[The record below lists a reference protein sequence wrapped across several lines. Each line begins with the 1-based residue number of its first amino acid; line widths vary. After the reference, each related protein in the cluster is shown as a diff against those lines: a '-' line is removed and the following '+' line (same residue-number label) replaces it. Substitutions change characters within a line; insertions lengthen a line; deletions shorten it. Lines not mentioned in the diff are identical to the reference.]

1 MDKIEALRAFV
12 RVVERRS
19 FRIAAQDLLLPRTR
33 VSEAVSQ
40 LERQLGVRL
49 LARTTRKVTPTAE
62 GEDYCRRALEI
73 IAAVDDADAAVAAG
87 VPSGPL
93 RIDVHGT
100 FARRFLLPDLPN
112 FIERYP
118 DIHLHIG
125 ERDRLV
131 DLVGEGIDCVIRV
144 GTPADSGLVGRR
156 LGMLQE
162 GTFASPAY
170 LARYGIPASPDELGG
185 HRVVGFVSSASR
197 EVIPLEFQIGDEV
210 RTVSVPAAVT
220 VTAAATNAAL
230 ARLGLGLI
238 QVPRYRVEH
247 ELAAGELVEVLS
259 EWPPTPTP
267 VYLLYPEAR
276 QLSPRAR
283 LFIDW
288 AVAVIGTR
296 LSDSMLAGAGGIQ
309 TGRSQRTA

>member
-19 FRIAAQDLLLPRTR
+19 FRAAAQDLLMPRAR
-33 VSEAVSQ
+33 VSEAVGQ

-49 LARTTRKVTPTAE
+49 LARTTRKVVPTVE
-62 GEDYCRRALEI
+62 GEEYRRRALGI
-73 IAAVDDADAAVAAG
+73 IAAVEDADAAVAPG

-100 FARRFLLPDLPN
+100 FARRFLLPDLPD

-118 DIHLHIG
+118 EIRLHIG

-131 DLVGEGIDCVIRV
+131 DLIGEGVDCVIRV
-144 GTPADSGLVGRR
+144 GEPAVSGLVGRR
-156 LGMLQE
+156 LGMLPE

-170 LARYGIPASPDELGG
+170 LAHHGVPASPDDLGG
-185 HRVVGFVSSASR
+185 HRVIGFVSSASR
-197 EVIPLEFQIGDEV
+197 EVIPLEFQVDGEV
-210 RTVSVPAAVT
+210 RLVSLPAAVT

-238 QVPRYRVEH
+238 QVPRYRVER
-247 ELAAGELVEVLS
+247 ELAAGELVEVLP
-259 EWPPTPTP
+259 EWRPTPTP

-288 AVAVIGTR
+288 AVDRVGSR
-296 LSDSMLAGAGGIQ
+296 LQQ
-309 TGRSQRTA
+309 TDRSQTHPSDQKT

>member
-19 FRIAAQDLLLPRTR
+19 FRIAAQDLLLPRSR
-33 VSEAVSQ
+33 VSEAVGQ
-40 LERQLGVRL
+40 LERELGVRL
-49 LARTTRKVTPTAE
+49 LARTTRKVAPTAE

-73 IAAVDDADAAVAAG
+73 IAAVDEADAAVGGG
-87 VPSGPL
+87 VPAGPL

-100 FARRFLLPDLPN
+100 FARRFLLPGLPG
-112 FIERYP
+112 FIERHP
-118 DIHLHIG
+118 DIRLHIG

-131 DLVGEGIDCVIRV
+131 DLVGEGVDCVIRV
-144 GTPADSGLVGRR
+144 GAPAISGLVGRR
-156 LGMLQE
+156 LGMLRE
-162 GTFASPAY
+162 GTFASPGY
-170 LARYGIPASPDELGG
+170 LARHGVPASPDDLVG

-197 EVIPLEFQIGDEV
+197 EVIPLEFQVDGGV
-210 RTVSVPAAVT
+210 RTVSLPAAVT

-238 QVPRYRVEH
+238 QVPRYRVER
-247 ELAAGELVEVLS
+247 ELATGELGEVLS
-259 EWPPTPTP
+259 DWPPTPTP
-267 VYLLYPEAR
+267 VYLLYPEGR

-288 AVAVIGTR
+288 AVSAVGKQ
-296 LSDSMLAGAGGIQ
+296 LEEVYAGQA
-309 TGRSQRTA
+309 